1 MTKRNEY
8 VNNTQFHDQII
19 EYENKMDMIKRVNNN
34 REKRNKEIMRKQQ
47 IYNRAIEK
55 SNKIIFK
62 PLRKV
67 SNDYRVHIRNKKNI
81 NNIEIENEDLLKY

>member
-1 MTKRNEY
+1 
-8 VNNTQFHDQII
+8 
-19 EYENKMDMIKRVNNN
+19 
-34 REKRNKEIMRKQQ
+34 MRKQQ

-67 SNDYRVHIRNKKNI
+67 SNDYPVHIRNKKNI